1 MENVIKAFDEFAEQ
15 YDKWFDS
22 PEGKALFDT
31 EVNAI
36 KLLMK
41 DLHRPFL
48 EIGVGTGRFAEKLGI
63 GFGVDPSPAALNFAL
78 KRGIKTREARGE
90 ELPYSDNSFGA
101 VFLLFTLC
109 FVKDASKVLSEAKRV
124 LKEDGR
130 LIIGIINRDSALG
143 RLYMKKK
150 AEGHPIYK
158 HAHFYRVNELAK
170 LLIKAGMTAE
180 AYSSALCQT
189 LSVKPFKE
197 DAHSCIIE
205 DAGFVCIRAGKFN
218 KQEVNAN

>member
-1 MENVIKAFDEFAEQ
+1 MKNVMKTFDAYAEQ
-15 YDKWFDS
+15 YDSWFDS
-22 PEGKALFDT
+22 PEGKALFDI

-36 KLLMK
+36 KTLMK
-41 DLHRPFL
+41 DIHRPFL

-63 GFGVDPSPAALNFAL
+63 GFGVDPSPAALSFAL
-78 KRGIKTREARGE
+78 KRGIITRKAEGE
-90 ELPYSDNSFGA
+90 KLPYQDKSFGA

-109 FVKDASKVLSEAKRV
+109 FVKDVSKVLSEAKRV

-130 LIIGIINRDSALG
+130 LIIGIINRDSVLG

-170 LLIKAGMTAE
+170 LIVKAGMTAE
-180 AYSSALCQT
+180 AYSSALCRT
-189 LSVKPFKE
+189 FPARPFKE
-197 DAHSCIIE
+197 DVHSCIIKK
-205 DAGFVCIRAGKFN
+205 AGFVCVRSRKIDRGEKN
-218 KQEVNAN
+218 GG

>member
-1 MENVIKAFDEFAEQ
+1 MKNVIKAFDEYAEQ
-15 YDKWFDS
+15 YDKWFDG
-22 PEGKALFDT
+22 PEGKVFFRS
-31 EVNAI
+31 EVEAVR
-36 KLLMK
+36 LLMK
-41 DLHRPFL
+41 GLEHPFL
-48 EIGVGTGRFAEKLGI
+48 EVGVGTGRFAKALGI
-63 GFGVDPSPAALNFAL
+63 EFGIDPSHDMLRLA
-78 KRGIKTREARGE
+78 KERGIKVKKAEGE
-90 ELPYSDNSFGA
+90 ELPYQDKSFGA

-109 FVKDASKVLSEAKRV
+109 FVKDASKVLSEARRV

-189 LSVKPFKE
+189 LSAKPFKE

-205 DAGFVCIRAGKFN
+205 NAGFVCILSK
-218 KQEVNAN
+218 KL